1 MPIQDRSDPVRLPP
15 GHSLLARLDPVLMRQ
30 TAAALASRPGEYG
43 DLFVEEVRHGEVSRR
58 RGRSGPAV
66 VGGWAGVA
74 ARRIEPRGG
83 VRHSSAAGVDEATIG
98 ALPRRLRG
106 EGAGR
111 RGAPAPEPRSIPC
124 DPHLLDSLA
133 GYLEEVEAETLRALG
148 EGSASSHLDAGVFFS
163 ARAQARSQMVAVATS
178 EGDLAE
184 EMRDWSAFSVTL
196 AVEHRGDPA
205 LEVAQAGGARGP
217 DRLRALHAPSDIAR
231 RLVEAWRETSSAAS
245 PPSGETAVILAPGAG
260 GILFHE
266 ACGHAL
272 EGDRAL
278 RDRSALASLVGEVV
292 GPRDLTLVDDPTL
305 DGLPGSRRF
314 DDEGWPTARIV
325 LIEAGRVAGLLLD
338 RATALR
344 AGTAPTGSARRESYR
359 DLPLP
364 RMTNTF
370 VTEAT
375 RDPAEIVASV
385 AKGIYVEEL
394 GAGRVDTATAD
405 FTFRVRRA
413 SLVAG
418 GRRVAPLRPC
428 IVSGNGLRA
437 LAGIR
442 MIGADLRFDAGAGEC
457 GKEGQRARSS
467 VGQPTILIDGLWVRP
482 A

>member
-1 MPIQDRSDPVRLPP
+1 MSIQDRSDPRRSPP
-15 GHSLLARLDPVLMRQ
+15 GRSLLARLDPVLLRQ

-43 DLFVEEVRHGEVSRR
+43 DLFVEEVRHGEVSRHT
-58 RGRSGPAV
+58 GRSRQAV

-83 VRHSSAAGVDEATIG
+83 VRHCSAAGCDEQAIG
-98 ALPRRLRG
+98 ALPRRLGG
-106 EGAGR
+106 EGVS
-111 RGAPAPEPRSIPC
+111 RGGAAPEPWSLPC

-133 GYLEEVEAETLRALG
+133 GFLEEVETETLRALG
-148 EGSASSHLDAGVFFS
+148 DAAASSLLDAGVSFS
-163 ARAQARSQMVAVATS
+163 ARAQIRSQTVAVATS

-184 EMRDWSAFSVTL
+184 EVRDWSAFSAAL
-196 AVEHRGDPA
+196 AVHRRGDQP
-205 LEVAQAGGARGP
+205 LEIAQAGGARDP
-217 DRLRALHAPSDIAR
+217 DRLRALHPAADVAR
-231 RLVEAWRETSSAAS
+231 RLADAWRETSIAAA
-245 PPSGETAVILAPGAG
+245 PPSGETSVILAPGAG

-278 RDRSALASLVGEVV
+278 RDRSALAALVGEMV
-292 GPRDLTLVDDPTL
+292 GPPELTLVDDPTL

-314 DDEGWPTARIV
+314 DDEGWPASRTT
-325 LIEAGRVAGLLLD
+325 LIERGRVAGLLLD

-385 AKGIYVEEL
+385 GKGIYVEEL

-418 GRRVAPLRPC
+418 GRRVAPLRAC

-442 MIGADLRFDAGAGEC
+442 MIGSDLKFDAGAGQC
-457 GKEGQRARSS
+457 GKEGQTARTS
-467 VGQPTILIDGLWVRP
+467 VGQPTILIDGLRVRP

>member
-1 MPIQDRSDPVRLPP
+1 MPIQDRSDPLRSPP
-15 GHSLLARLDPVLMRQ
+15 GRSLLLRLDPVLLRQ
-30 TAAALASRPGEYG
+30 TAAALASRPGEFG
-43 DLFVEEVRHGEVSRR
+43 DLFVEEVRHGEVSRLW
-58 RGRSGPAV
+58 GRSGPAV

-83 VRHSSAAGVDEATIG
+83 VRHCSAAGLDEEAIG
-98 ALPRRLRG
+98 ALPRRLGG
-106 EGAGR
+106 EGAAR
-111 RGAPAPEPRSIPC
+111 RGAATGPRSLPC
-124 DPHLLDSLA
+124 DPDLLDSLA
-133 GYLEEVEAETLRALG
+133 GYLEEVETETLLALG
-148 EGSASSHLDAGVFFS
+148 EDTVSSHSRAGVSFS
-163 ARAQARSQMVAVATS
+163 ARARIRSQTVAVATS

-184 EMRDWSAFSVTL
+184 EVRDWSAFSVAL
-196 AVEHRGDPA
+196 AVERRGEAP
-205 LEVAQAGGARGP
+205 LEVAQAGGARDP
-217 DRLRALHAPSDIAR
+217 DRLRALHAPVEVAR
-231 RLVEAWRETSSAAS
+231 RLAEAWRETSRAAP

-278 RDRSALASLVGEVV
+278 RDRSALAALVGDMV
-292 GPRDLTLVDDPTL
+292 GPRELTLVDDPTL

-314 DDEGWPTARIV
+314 DDEGWPASRTT
-325 LIEAGRVAGLLLD
+325 LIEKGRVAGLLLD

-370 VTEAT
+370 VTEAA

-385 AKGIYVEEL
+385 GKGIYVEEL

-413 SLVAG
+413 FLVAG
-418 GRRVAPLRPC
+418 GRKVAPLRAC

-437 LAGIR
+437 LAGIK